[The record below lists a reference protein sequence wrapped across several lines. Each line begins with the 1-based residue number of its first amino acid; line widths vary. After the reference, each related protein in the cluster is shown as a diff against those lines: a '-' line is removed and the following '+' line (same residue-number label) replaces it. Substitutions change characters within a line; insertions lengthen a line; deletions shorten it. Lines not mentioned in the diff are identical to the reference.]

1 MSRTTMLLSVGLILF
16 AQRDICRPQTVDA
29 ADGQPAGYVAHV
41 QIFGPGSLF
50 SANLE
55 KSVIGGL
62 WLRTGIGV
70 SGFDSQDA
78 VTIPLIASYLVGFT
92 HRFEVSAG
100 VVYKH
105 LFGYSGMTNRGEFQK
120 TASFG
125 YRYQPAL
132 GGFMFRIAAD
142 PFALYGKSSDGGP
155 QRLVGASLGY
165 AF

>member
-62 WLRTGIGV
+62 WLRTGLGV

-92 HRFEVSAG
+92 HRLEVSAG
-100 VVYKH
+100 VVYQH
-105 LFGYSGMTNRGEFQK
+105 LFGYSGMTNSSGFQE
-120 TASFG
+120 TASLG
-125 YRYQPAL
+125 YRYQPEL
-132 GGFMFRIAAD
+132 GGFVFRIVAD
-142 PFALYGKSSDGGP
+142 PFVLIGSSSDVES
-155 QRLVGASLGY
+155 QRFVGASIGY